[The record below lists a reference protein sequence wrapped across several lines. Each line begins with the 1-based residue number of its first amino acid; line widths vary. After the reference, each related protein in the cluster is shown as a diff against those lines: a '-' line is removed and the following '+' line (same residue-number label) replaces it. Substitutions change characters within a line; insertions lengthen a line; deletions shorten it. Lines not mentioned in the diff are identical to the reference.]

1 MENKQR
7 YSVKSPGRGGARPGA
22 GRPAG
27 STTKIKIEDLLQD
40 IEAETKMP
48 YSRRLAMNY
57 SQAIDRSDWT
67 RVENYDRAFLSKIVA
82 DRLDVEISDPGQ
94 EIEARRAAFLS
105 ALEQVANVIVPSDS
119 SVSDDSGDPD
129 DYEQEAK

>member
-105 ALEQVANVIVPSDS
+105 ALEQVANVIVPSDP
-119 SVSDDSGDPD
+119 SVSAHSD
-129 DYEQEAK
+129 DYEDEAK